1 MTELRFDGGETV
13 REDRPAWVGRLRR
26 PLLLLVITILCGA
39 AYLAGIWTGVDTHV
53 TCVTTGQ
60 GRIVCGS
67 DTSELPAQTPPAEP
81 AQTPTA

>member
-1 MTELRFDGGETV
+1 MTELQFDGGEAL
-13 REDRPAWVGRLRR
+13 RRDRPAWVGRLRR

-39 AYLAGIWTGVDTHV
+39 AYLAGIWTGMGTHV
-53 TCVTTGQ
+53 TCVTTSP

-67 DTSELPAQTPPAEP
+67 DKNQLPTQLPPAEP